1 MTLDSIRN
9 SCDVFAICVTTVIA
23 LNGVLKHRPPLL
35 QLGGPL
41 DFLYFLFSWMF
52 LLKYLT
58 FISFLSQYQ
67 MWRGWVEREAK
78 QGGGV
83 SRLLPPDPPGR
94 FLTTR
99 LDNFFDNSTRS
110 TRQKFNKSVSLET
123 LSSATLDLAI
133 KVRLRVK
140 SVILIIIML
149 DLIQWWMS
157 ILFDRDG
164 ASSSGCLQ
172 PHLCLPR
179 GGGFWPRLVSNN
191 FEKMK
196 QFSN

>member
-99 LDNFFDNSTRS
+99 LDNFFWQFHSIHPAEVQQISVFGDVELSYFGFGDQSKTKSEKCYTNNYHVGFDSMMNVNS
-110 TRQKFNKSVSLET
+110 
-123 LSSATLDLAI
+123 I
-133 KVRLRVK
+133 
-140 SVILIIIML
+140 
-149 DLIQWWMS
+149 W
-157 ILFDRDG
+157 
-164 ASSSGCLQ
+164 
-172 PHLCLPR
+172 
-179 GGGFWPRLVSNN
+179 
-191 FEKMK
+191 
-196 QFSN
+196 